1 MKRSIVGQLSRKLG
15 ITIVLAGILA
25 CTASLWF
32 AYIEVQEFQDHTLQ
46 EIAALTNGAPVNT
59 HMLATDQL
67 SIANIDRESRIMILN
82 LATDQG
88 VSWLPSNLEP
98 GFHTVHSPDGDWRV
112 FVRQTDQGSLIA
124 TAQTTEARN
133 EIIFDSAFR
142 TFVPLIILLPLLV
155 WLAVRI
161 VQKEFAPV
169 YRLVLALDSKQADY
183 PLALPDA
190 DLPDEIAPFVRAI
203 NRQMERIKQ
212 LLEQHRRFIADA
224 AHELRTPL
232 TALSLQAQNLEH
244 ANTLETMRMRI
255 APLRAGIERS
265 RRLTEQLLGLAR
277 SQTGIRSRSTVDVSK
292 MALELIAEHL
302 PLAEDRGIDLGLEDT
317 GNMILYAEMES
328 LLLIMKNGLD
338 NALRYTP
345 TSGEITLKLHSDGSE
360 AIIEVI
366 DSGPGIPIAERERV
380 FTPFYRVNGTAG
392 NGSGLGLSIARDAAT
407 RLGGTVS
414 LHDNDS
420 GTGLIF
426 RYRQQCMD

>member
-25 CTASLWF
+25 CMASLWF

-46 EIAALTNGAPVNT
+46 EISALTDGNSVNP
-59 HMLATDQL
+59 HMLNTDRI
-67 SIANIDRESRIMILN
+67 SIANIDRESRITILN
-82 LATDQG
+82 LATDRTI
-88 VSWLPSNLEP
+88 SWLPSNLEP
-98 GFHTVHSPDGDWRV
+98 GFHTMHSPEGDWRV
-112 FVRQTDQGSLIA
+112 FVRQTDQGMLVA
-124 TAQTTEARN
+124 TAQTTESRN

-142 TFVPLIILLPLLV
+142 TFVPLMILLPLLV
-155 WLAVRI
+155 WLAMRI

-169 YRLVLALDSKQADY
+169 YRLVLTLDSSQADY
-183 PLALPDA
+183 PLVLPDT
-190 DLPDEIAPFVRAI
+190 DLPEEIDPFVRAI
-203 NRQMERIKQ
+203 NRQMDRIKQ

-244 ANTLETMRMRI
+244 ASTLETMRKRI
-255 APLRAGIERS
+255 APLRVGIERS

-277 SQTGIRSRSTVDVSK
+277 SQTFIRDRDTVDVSK

-302 PLAEDRGIDLGLEDT
+302 PLAEERNIDLGLEDAGSMT
-317 GNMILYAEMES
+317 LYAEMET

-345 TSGEITLKLHSDGSE
+345 TGGEITLKLHSDACE

-366 DSGPGIPIAERERV
+366 DSGPGIPVEEIERV
-380 FTPFYRVNGTAG
+380 FNPFYRINGAAG

-414 LHDNDS
+414 LHNKDS
-420 GTGLIF
+420 RTGLIF
-426 RYRQQCMD
+426 RYRQQCMS